1 MVIYIRWEGISKMTK
16 QEMVEVKK
24 FIKKW
29 HPKITLEEC
38 TDEFLLKQINFYRVM
53 KLKQMMNK

>member
-1 MVIYIRWEGISKMTK
+1 MI
-16 QEMVEVKK
+16 EVKK
-24 FIKKW
+24 FIKKN

-53 KLKQMMNK
+53 KLKQMMTK